1 MKLIKIFLFNIIIVF
16 IVNQTVIADTP
27 FFLDF
32 KYSLTRAMLA
42 KSSKLLKIIR
52 KGIKD
57 LKVKKKIQEEEK
69 KIMHKK

>member
-32 KYSLTRAMLA
+32 KYVLNESDAGKKAQNYL
-42 KSSKLLKIIR
+42 KSKLE

-57 LKVKKKIQEEEK
+57 LKSKEKKYKRKKKK
-69 KIMHKK
+69 L